1 MRLTDI
7 FEGTRPV
14 ATIWRKRGDRIER
27 GRVTKF
33 IPNLQPLTQIEVCDH
48 GKETKEDEDA
58 QSNCD
63 SPQG

>member
-33 IPNLQPLTQIEVCDH
+33 VPNPQPLHNIEVIDN
-48 GKETKEDEDA
+48 GKKNKETEDEKP
-58 QSNCD
+58 D
-63 SPQG
+63 SDRTS